1 MCACVNI
8 KKLTEEF
15 ILATRNGLE
24 WQNIQLICFQLPSLW
39 LASSH
44 PHGILDPT
52 LHSLCKK
59 SEQLSNKRFVNW

>member
-44 PHGILDPT
+44 PHPR
-52 LHSLCKK
+52 
-59 SEQLSNKRFVNW
+59 SNVAFFVQEEWTAQ